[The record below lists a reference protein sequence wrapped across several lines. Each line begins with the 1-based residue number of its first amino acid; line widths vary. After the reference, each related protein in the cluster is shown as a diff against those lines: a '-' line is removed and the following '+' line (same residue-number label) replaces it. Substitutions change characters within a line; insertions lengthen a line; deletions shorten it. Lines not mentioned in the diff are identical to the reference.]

1 MSEAVKGVEVSESI
15 LTITWSVTAIKSL
28 NCQILYIYFLIYF
41 FLPFFIVLVISY
53 YIFIEQI
60 GKVSFIINVKTSLKL
75 EPWKEC
81 EWRAL
86 ELLEYLCI
94 AVTLQEKEMTQWNGT
109 ELLEAVQKDKLKGA
123 EAQ

>member
-1 MSEAVKGVEVSESI
+1 MKAVEVSESI
-15 LTITWSVTAIKSL
+15 LTITWSVTAIRSL
-28 NCQILYIYFLIYF
+28 NCEILYIYFLFY
-41 FLPFFIVLVISY
+41 FLPFFIVLVIAY
-53 YIFIEQI
+53 YIFIQQI

-123 EAQ
+123 EAE

>member
-1 MSEAVKGVEVSESI
+1 MSEAVSSERS
-15 LTITWSVTAIKSL
+15 WSVWEHFNYHMKCNCYKEFKLSDSL
-28 NCQILYIYFLIYF
+28 HLFF

-53 YIFIEQI
+53 YIFIQQI